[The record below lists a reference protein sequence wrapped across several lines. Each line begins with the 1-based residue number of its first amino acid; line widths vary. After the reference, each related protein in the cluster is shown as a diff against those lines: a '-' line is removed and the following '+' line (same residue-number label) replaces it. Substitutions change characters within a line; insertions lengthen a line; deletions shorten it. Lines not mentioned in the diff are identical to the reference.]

1 MFRNYWLEALL
12 IWCGVI
18 IVATIF
24 PAYHLAFVSDLN
36 IFPEADL
43 LVHFFLFLLYGILF
57 TGTLTYRFKL
67 KKVFLKLLFVLVSGT
82 MFAAI
87 TELLQF
93 LLPVNRSASLD
104 DLIADIAG
112 VLIGSLLVIIISG
125 RKKKD
130 FSHKQQ

>member
-24 PAYHLAFVSDLN
+24 PADHLANISDLN
-36 IFPEADL
+36 IFPGADL
-43 LVHFFLFLLYGILF
+43 LVHFFLFLLFGILC
-57 TGTLTYRFKL
+57 TGTLTYRFNI

-87 TELLQF
+87 TELLQL
-93 LLPVNRSASLD
+93 LLPVNRNASLD
-104 DLIADIAG
+104 DLIADITG
-112 VLIGSLLVIIISG
+112 VLMGSLLVITISV

-130 FSHKQQ
+130 FSHEQQ